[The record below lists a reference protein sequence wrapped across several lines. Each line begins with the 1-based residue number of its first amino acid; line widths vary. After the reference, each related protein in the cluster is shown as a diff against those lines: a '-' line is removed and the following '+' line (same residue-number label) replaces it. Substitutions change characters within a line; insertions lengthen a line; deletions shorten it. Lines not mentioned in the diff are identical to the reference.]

1 MLVSDLHPLNRI
13 RIRFY
18 KRQLALLFFIAAC
31 AMPAWA
37 AEKERAARKG
47 EEGRRSV
54 ADASVLNEKGKSI
67 RLSALKKE
75 GEILVLVF
83 VASTCPVTHLY
94 WDRIKGVWYNY
105 RDRNVAMTLVGGNSD
120 DSADKI
126 RETLEERDLELSLV
140 WDEKHALAR
149 ALGVEFTPEVVVIGK
164 NWEVLY
170 RGRMDDSWRMEGRA
184 RQRYLDAAVTAALL
198 GQKTSNHVDDGFMG
212 SRLR

>member
-1 MLVSDLHPLNRI
+1 
-13 RIRFY
+13 
-18 KRQLALLFFIAAC
+18 
-31 AMPAWA
+31 MPAWT

-47 EEGRRSV
+47 EEGKRSV
-54 ADASVLNEKGKSI
+54 ADAPVLNEKGKSI
-67 RLSALKKE
+67 RLFALKKE
-75 GEILVLVF
+75 SEILVLVF

-126 RETLEERDLELSLV
+126 RKTLEERDLELSLV

-164 NWEVLY
+164 NWEVFY
-170 RGRMDDSWRMEGRA
+170 RGRMDDSWREEGRVK
-184 RQRYLDAAVTAALL
+184 QRYFDAAVTAALS
-198 GQKTSNHVDDGFMG
+198 GKKTADQTDAVFMG